1 MKFSD
6 GVWQTAEG
14 MGVASPHHVFD
25 LAVSETEVVIEASS
39 CPYRA
44 RFEDVNTAY
53 FTVRLFSPAP
63 SVIGVRFE
71 HFRGRPHRGPAF
83 EIASDPSTKPTIVNE
98 AEFVS
103 LTSGDLAVRVEKG
116 DDWRLDVLRAGRR
129 ITGSALGA
137 GGYATDRQ
145 SGRAYVFER
154 LDLGVGDL
162 VYGLGERFTAFTKN
176 GQSVEIWNRDGG
188 TSTEQAYKNIP
199 FFITNRGWGVLV
211 NQPEN
216 VSFEVG
222 SEFVSKVGFS
232 VEGESLEYLII
243 DGPTPK
249 DVLDRYTRL
258 TGRPALPPPWSFGLW
273 LTTSFTTDYDEK
285 TVNGFVDG
293 MRERDLP
300 LHVFHFDCFWMRGQ
314 HWCDFEWDPA
324 AFPDPE
330 GMLARLKAKGLRIC
344 VWINPYIAQRSKLFD
359 EGMAKG
365 YLLRRPDG
373 GVWQWDNWQ
382 SGMGFVDFTNP
393 EACAWYAGH
402 LERLIAMGVDC
413 FKTDFGERIPTDV
426 VYFDG
431 SDPEKMHN
439 YYTFLYNRLVFETL
453 KRLRGGEA
461 VVFARSAT
469 VGGQRFP
476 VHWGGD
482 NVATYESMA
491 ESLRGGLSLGLSGF
505 GFWSHDIGGFQN
517 KAPAHVY
524 KRWCAF
530 GLLSSHSRLHGFTSY
545 RVPWIYDD
553 EAVDVLRAFT
563 RLKCRLMPYLF
574 AAAAEAARS
583 GAPMMRAMVLEFP
596 DDPACE
602 TLDRQYMLG
611 PSLLVAPVFSEDGQ
625 VSFYL
630 PEGRWT
636 HLLTGEVVDGGRW
649 RKEKAWLP
657 ESSPLRSPE
666 FADRLGRPR
675 RSAGLRLHRRRGL
688 RRLWARRTRRG
699 ERVDR
704 RRLRNGNPRAGYP
717 TRRRYHRRDR
727 QRA

>member
-1 MKFSD
+1 M
-6 GVWQTAEG
+6 
-14 MGVASPHHVFD
+14 
-25 LAVSETEVVIEASS
+25 
-39 CPYRA
+39 
-44 RFEDVNTAY
+44 
-53 FTVRLFSPAP
+53 
-63 SVIGVRFE
+63 
-71 HFRGRPHRGPAF
+71 
-83 EIASDPSTKPTIVNE
+83 
-98 AEFVS
+98 
-103 LTSGDLAVRVEKG
+103 
-116 DDWRLDVLRAGRR
+116 
-129 ITGSALGA
+129 
-137 GGYATDRQ
+137 
-145 SGRAYVFER
+145 
-154 LDLGVGDL
+154 
-162 VYGLGERFTAFTKN
+162 
-176 GQSVEIWNRDGG
+176 
-188 TSTEQAYKNIP
+188 
-199 FFITNRGWGVLV
+199 
-211 NQPEN
+211 
-216 VSFEVG
+216 SFEVG

-273 LTTSFTTDYDEK
+273 LTTSFTTNYDEK
-285 TVNGFVDG
+285 TVGGFVDG

-300 LHVFHFDCFWMRGQ
+300 LHVFHFDCFWMRAQ

-373 GVWQWDNWQ
+373 SVWQWDKWQ
-382 SGMGFVDFTNP
+382 SGMGLVDFTNP
-393 EACAWYAGH
+393 EACAWYGGH
-402 LERLIAMGVDC
+402 LERLVAMGVDC
-413 FKTDFGERIPTDV
+413 FKTDFGERIPIDV

-431 SDPEKMHN
+431 SDPERMHN
-439 YYTFLYNRLVFETL
+439 YYTFLYNRLVFQTL
-453 KRLRGGEA
+453 KRLRGDDEA

-482 NVATYESMA
+482 SVATFESMA

-517 KAPAHVY
+517 TAPAHVY

-553 EAVDVLRAFT
+553 EAVDVLRTFT
-563 RLKCRLMPYLF
+563 RLKCRLMPYLY
-574 AAAAEAARS
+574 AAAAEATRS

-649 RKEKAWLP
+649 RKERHGFQSLP
-657 ESSPLRSPE
+657 LYARPNSLIVWGRRDDRPDYD
-666 FADRLGRPR
+666 FADGAVFAAYALDERVEA
-675 RSAGLRLHRRRGL
+675 SASIIAASGSEILQLSVRCDGAVIDAVASEPDRVWSLRLPAGM
-688 RRLWARRTRRG
+688 
-699 ERVDR
+699 RVTGTEGDV
-704 RRLRNGNPRAGYP
+704 LAIEEGAHFEVRAKGSV
-717 TRRRYHRRDR
+717 RIECNS
-727 QRA
+727 A

>member
-14 MGVASPHHVFD
+14 MSVASPHHVFD

-63 SVIGVRFE
+63 GVIGVRFE

-116 DDWRLDVLRAGRR
+116 DDWRLDVLRAGGR

-243 DGPTPK
+243 DGPMPK

-402 LERLIAMGVDC
+402 LERLVAMGVDC

-439 YYTFLYNRLVFETL
+439 YYAFLYNRLVFETL

-482 NVATYESMA
+482 SVATYESMA

-517 KAPAHVY
+517 TAPAHVY

-574 AAAAEAARS
+574 AAAVRGCAKRRADDARDGPRISRRSGLRDAGPPIYARS
-583 GAPMMRAMVLEFP
+583 
-596 DDPACE
+596 
-602 TLDRQYMLG
+602 
-611 PSLLVAPVFSEDGQ
+611 VAPRGARVQRRRAGVVLLAGGAVDAP
-625 VSFYL
+625 VDRR
-630 PEGRWT
+630 GRRRRA
-636 HLLTGEVVDGGRW
+636 LAQG
-649 RKEKAWLP
+649 KAWLP
-657 ESSPLRSPE
+657 ESSRFTL
-666 FADRLGRPR
+666 
-675 RSAGLRLHRRRGL
+675 
-688 RRLWARRTRRG
+688 ARIR
-699 ERVDR
+699 
-704 RRLRNGNPRAGYP
+704 
-717 TRRRYHRRDR
+717 
-727 QRA
+727 